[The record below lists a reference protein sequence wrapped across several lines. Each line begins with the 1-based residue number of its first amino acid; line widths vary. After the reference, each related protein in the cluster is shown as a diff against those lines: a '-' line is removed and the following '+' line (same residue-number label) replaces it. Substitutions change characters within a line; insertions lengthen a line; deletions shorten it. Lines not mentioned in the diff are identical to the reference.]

1 LIDCNP
7 RLVEPMSAYRAGL
20 DLVDLLL
27 RVSSGECPPGS
38 GPSRE
43 GVRTHLAMQALLGCA
58 ARGGSRR
65 RILRECA
72 EIVSRGGA
80 YADSVEELTPLAED
94 WMSFV
99 PLAMTALAVLGNP
112 NFAGTL
118 SKKGWGAHLLDARTV
133 RLIEHADFGSG
144 HSG

>member
-1 LIDCNP
+1 
-7 RLVEPMSAYRAGL
+7 MSAWRAGL

-27 RVSSGECPPGS
+27 RVSCGETPSPLAE
-38 GPSRE
+38 SRE

-65 RILRECA
+65 DIFGECA
-72 EIVSRGGA
+72 RMVAGREP
-80 YADSVEELTPLAED
+80 YADSVEELTPLRND
-94 WMSFV
+94 WVSAIPV
-99 PLAMTALAVLGNP
+99 AMTALALLANP
-112 NFAGTL
+112 KLAATL

-133 RLIEHADFGSG
+133 RLIQDGNFPASA